1 MARFTSLERH
11 SLYPVE
17 IWGDTLVVSPRG
29 DAAGFNP
36 KTVHHEMAT
45 VTELAQSPGV
55 QHLVIDFS
63 GANYF
68 GSIVLGGLV
77 QLTQT
82 VKNRGGRVAICN
94 ASQDMQDILRIM
106 KLDTLW
112 ELFPDQ
118 RAALRRIAKI
128 PVKQQLWGMRRVAA
142 VVAAV
147 VLLVVAYIFYPR
159 PNYGRIYYEQVNAL
173 WREYQDRQSLAGEEE
188 WRHFSERSTKKLQPI
203 IDHINK
209 RSKAGVMKTDE
220 LFVLYVARDYWP
232 PALERNSQH
241 GRLAAGN
248 IERFLEYTSAALEG
262 RRVDEDQFI
271 RKMEPAVLTTPSPGM
286 PSAVIAPETS
296 SKP

>member
-1 MARFTSLERH
+1 MARFTSLDRH

-106 KLDTLW
+106 KLDALW

-118 RAALRRIAKI
+118 RVALRRIAKI
-128 PVKQQLWGMRRVAA
+128 PVQQQLWGMRKAA
-142 VVAAV
+142 AIVVAIM
-147 VLLVVAYIFYPR
+147 LLIGAYVFYPR
-159 PNYGRIYYEQVNAL
+159 PNYGRIYYDQVTAL
-173 WREYQDRQSLAGEEE
+173 WREYRDRQSLAGDEE
-188 WRHFSERSTKKLQPI
+188 WRHFTERSTKKLKPI
-203 IDHINK
+203 IDHIDK
-209 RSKAGVMKTDE
+209 RSDAGLMKPEE

-232 PALERNSQH
+232 QVLERNSDSA
-241 GRLAAGN
+241 RIAAGN
-248 IERFLEYTSAALEG
+248 IERFLEYAEASLEG
-262 RRVDEDQFI
+262 RRITAEMLVP
-271 RKMEPAVLTTPSPGM
+271 KPAPAAAVSPITTDLATHP
-286 PSAVIAPETS
+286 
-296 SKP
+296 KP